1 VAGVWLL
8 RHERFT
14 LALLLTF
21 PIVRSLFLATT
32 GNSEDR
38 YTIECFPIVL
48 ALAGGWLASH
58 ILSQRKE
65 RSGAPVS

>member
-1 VAGVWLL
+1 VWLL
-8 RHERFT
+8 RRQRFT

-48 ALAGGWLASH
+48 ALAGGWMACY
-58 ILSQRKE
+58 ILSQQKQSNTAAE
-65 RSGAPVS
+65 